1 MSNVPLGNGHYC
13 RTSKRSHQHD
23 ESEAKEVS
31 IPQLNA
37 EQVALLTSMAT
48 GVGAFSQ
55 VIPDAKLESYK
66 DYTEAMEVVRDN
78 EQLVIL
84 GLIKEITDEEA
95 IKEKMANIYAMTSRL
110 WRVYEI
116 TAIGKAMF
124 DGIERRIQ

>member
-37 EQVALLTSMAT
+37 EQVALLESMVN
-48 GVGAFSQ
+48 GLGAFSQ
-55 VIPDAKLESYK
+55 ALPDPKLDTVN
-66 DYTEAMEVVRDN
+66 DYHEAMRTMMDN

-84 GLIKEITDEEA
+84 GLIKEITEEPA
-95 IKEKMANIYAMTSRL
+95 TKDKLATIFAMTNRL
-110 WRVYEI
+110 FRVYEL
-116 TAIGKAMF
+116 TEIGRKMF
-124 DGIERRIQ
+124 DGVKRKIQ